1 MFEGNRIDELHLGEG
16 ALRAYAGEYKSRELD
31 ATYKL
36 VVEDGAL
43 TLHNGWNPPVK
54 LESLV
59 PDEFTVGQMG
69 TVVFHRAAAKRVAG
83 LSVYSGRIRDASFA
97 RTDRGPRAAK

>member
-43 TLHNGWNPPVK
+43 TLHNGWNPPVM

-69 TVVFHRAAAKRVAG
+69 TVVFHRDAAKRVAG

>member
-69 TVVFHRAAAKRVAG
+69 DGG
-83 LSVYSGRIRDASFA
+83 LSPRRGKARSG
-97 RTDRGPRAAK
+97 AKCL